1 MLTAGLSRASSR
13 RPPRGVRVSSPVASE
28 VEAGEAGPGG
38 QEDHPVDVD
47 DVDVDALLV
56 EHSFSH
62 LSHED
67 DHVFHP
73 LRACQQFAV
82 HVFFPFGLPFNSCGL
97 GCTAGKNQVRL
108 VLKGTWKEESEGVK
122 KKALPPCC

>member
-1 MLTAGLSRASSR
+1 M
-13 RPPRGVRVSSPVASE
+13 SSPVASE

-67 DHVFHP
+67 DHVFPP

-122 KKALPPCC
+122 KKKALPPCC